1 MRRRYKI
8 PSADYTEAMLP
19 QTRKEVFFDVLKLH
33 WFDLLK
39 LGGLLALA
47 ALPSVVL
54 ALMND
59 LYELRLTAQTGARTD
74 EILAAV
80 AAFRNTSAW
89 LDIPCGLLFGL
100 VFSGVL
106 RLLRQYSYEE
116 VPFFWRDIGRGIRQ
130 NCRQI
135 LLISLLFGFQRAVTR
150 YLFSGGTLAQSRL
163 PALLGTIF
171 AALTIFVFLPVWAYM
186 AVAVAVYDN
195 SFAQNF
201 RLSFAV
207 YAKNLGRT
215 LLVLPAVGVLALL
228 ALAPNLICHIAGRLF
243 GALLCPLTALI
254 WMLFTL
260 DRFDRDIN
268 PIYFPEQVG
277 RGLYRENKEK

>member
-19 QTRKEVFFDVLKLH
+19 RTRKEVFSDVLKLH

-39 LGGLLALA
+39 LGGVLTLA
-47 ALPSVVL
+47 ALPSVLL

-59 LYELRLTAQTGARTD
+59 FYELRLAAQAELSAD

-80 AAFRNTSAW
+80 TAFRNTSAW
-89 LDIPCGLLFGL
+89 LEIPCGLLFSL
-100 VFSGVL
+100 IFSGAL

-135 LLISLLFGFQRAVTR
+135 LLISLLFGLQQAIAR
-150 YLFSGGTLAQSRL
+150 YLLSGGALSQSRL
-163 PALLGTIF
+163 PGLLGVSF
-171 AALTIFVFLPVWAYM
+171 AALTAVVFLPVWAYLS
-186 AVAVAVYDN
+186 VAVAVYDN
-195 SFAQNF
+195 TFAQNF

-207 YAKNLGRT
+207 YAKSPVRT
-215 LLVLPAVGVLALL
+215 LLVLAAVCAPGLVSLI
-228 ALAPNLICHIAGRLF
+228 PNLICHLAGRLA
-243 GALLCPLTALI
+243 GALLCPLTALL

-260 DRFDRDIN
+260 DRLDRDIN
-268 PIYFPEQVG
+268 PVYFPEQVG
-277 RGLYRENKEK
+277 RGLYKDTNEK